1 MCGICGAF
9 GSGDLALVRKMC
21 SLIVHRGPDDEHAVA
36 DGEFA
41 LGARRLS
48 IIDLAGGRQPL
59 CNEDE
64 SVWVAQNGEIYNF
77 PSLRESLIRKGHHFK
92 SRSDTEVLVHLYEEE
107 GEDLAKA
114 LNGMF
119 AIALW
124 DKKKKKGMLLRDRP
138 GKKPLYYLRQ
148 GGALYFASEI
158 KCLLLVP
165 GFSREID
172 LEALHHYLSYK
183 HVPAPL
189 TIFKGIRVLPP
200 AHFLTFDLAADRLEI
215 HRYWTIDMDRLKG
228 EPHISEDEIGE
239 RLIEILRNA
248 VSMRLISDVPIGF
261 FLSGGLDSSL
271 STAIAARIS
280 TSRIKTFTLT
290 YPRGQAMEGKF
301 EDQEFARKISRQ
313 YDTEHYEEIIDFT
326 DLCEEFPKIISHFD
340 EPFAGVIS
348 TYFLA
353 RLIARHVKVALSG
366 DGADELFGS
375 YLSHRLAYPLYN
387 LNRFRETQDEQF
399 RDFAPFDH
407 DMPYL
412 ERLCEPEEWKWRAK
426 LLVFSEDEK
435 RALYSPELREATAG
449 FSSAEHMKSYFS
461 RLKGHD
467 PLNRILEM
475 EFSTFFPDQV
485 LAFVD
490 RLSMAHSLEVR
501 TAFLDPEFISL
512 ALSIPGNLKRKQ
524 NEVKYI
530 LKKAALR
537 YLPAELVFRKK
548 EGFVLPVNQWLLSDM
563 EPYVRESLSTARL
576 KSAGIFS
583 PVAVHDILE
592 SFYGGKKELA
602 NRVLSI
608 LTFQIWHDL
617 YMGSRSG
624 VAS

>member
-9 GSGDLALVRKMC
+9 GSGDLLLIRKMLT
-21 SLIVHRGPDDEHAVA
+21 LIAYRGPDDEHAA
-36 DGEFA
+36 GDEEFT

-59 CNEDE
+59 CNEDGRI
-64 SVWVAQNGEIYNF
+64 WVAQNGEIYNF
-77 PSLRESLIRKGHHFK
+77 PTLREELIKKGHQFK
-92 SRSDTEVLVHLYEEE
+92 SRSDTEVLAHLFEEK
-107 GEDLAKA
+107 GEDLPMAV
-114 LNGMF
+114 NGMF
-119 AIALW
+119 AIAIW
-124 DKKKKKGMLLRDRP
+124 DKKNKKGMLLRDRP
-138 GKKPLYYLRQ
+138 GKKPLYYLKKDRV
-148 GGALYFASEI
+148 LYFASEI
-158 KCLLLVP
+158 KCLLQVP
-165 GFSREID
+165 GFVREID

-183 HVPAPL
+183 HVPAPF
-189 TIFKGIRVLPP
+189 TIFKGIRALPP
-200 AHFLTFDLAADRLEI
+200 AHCLTFEPAIDRLKI
-215 HRYWTIDMDRLKG
+215 QRYWAVDMDRLKG
-228 EPHISEDEIGE
+228 EPALSEDELSE
-239 RLIEILRNA
+239 RLIELLKNA

-271 STAIAARIS
+271 STAIAATIS
-280 TSRIKTFTLT
+280 TGRIKTFTLT

-301 EDQEFARKISRQ
+301 EDQEFARRISQQ

-326 DLCEEFPKIISHFD
+326 DLCDEFPKVITHFD

-375 YLSHRLAYPLYN
+375 YLSHRLAYPVHNMLRY
-387 LNRFRETQDEQF
+387 RETGEEKF

-407 DMPYL
+407 DIPYL
-412 ERLCEPEEWKWRAK
+412 ESLSEPEEWKWRSK
-426 LLVFSEDEK
+426 LLVFTEEEK
-435 RALYSPELREATAG
+435 KSLYASDLQEAMKP
-449 FSSAEHMKSYFS
+449 FSTIEHMKSYFYG
-461 RLKGHD
+461 LKGHD

-475 EFSTFFPDQV
+475 EFYTFFPDQV

-512 ALSIPGNLKRKQ
+512 ALSIPGSLKRKQ

-530 LKKAALR
+530 LKKAALK
-537 YLPAELVFRKK
+537 YLPPDLVFRKK

-563 EPYVRESLSTARL
+563 ESFVRETLGANHL
-576 KSAGIFS
+576 KSAGIFA
-583 PVAVHDILE
+583 PGAIRELLD
-592 SFYGGKKELA
+592 SFYGGRKELA
-602 NRVLSI
+602 NRILSI

-617 YMGSRSG
+617 YIDSRSG
-624 VAS
+624 VNL